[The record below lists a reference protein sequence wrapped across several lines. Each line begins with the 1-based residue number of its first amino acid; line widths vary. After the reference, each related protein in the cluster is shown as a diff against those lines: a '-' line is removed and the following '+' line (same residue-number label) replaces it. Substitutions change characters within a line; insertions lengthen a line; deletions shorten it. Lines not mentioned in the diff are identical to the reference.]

1 VAKRSTGAA
10 CAALGA
16 LQVLL
21 TVPWTGRFRC
31 VRRLEASMSNV
42 RLVAL
47 ATLVVAGCAKQTS
60 NSQADYERR
69 VTERELADEGLILQ
83 EVDLDGDG
91 AADVVNYLRPRSDA
105 PRLLIRKEM
114 DLNRDG
120 RIDVVS
126 FFSDVGVLEK
136 EEMDSDYDGKFDW
149 TDHYK
154 DGVRVMSEWDSD
166 FDGVP
171 NVYKYYTRVD
181 GKLVL
186 DRKERDTDG
195 DGRIDLWE
203 RFGADGQV
211 IRTGRDTDGDGKMD
225 VREE

>member
-1 VAKRSTGAA
+1 
-10 CAALGA
+10 
-16 LQVLL
+16 
-21 TVPWTGRFRC
+21 
-31 VRRLEASMSNV
+31 MSLV
-42 RLVAL
+42 RLSLL
-47 ATLVVAGCAKQTS
+47 AVLAVGCAKKPS
-60 NSQADYERR
+60 SSQAEFDRR
-69 VTERELADEGLILQ
+69 VTEKELSDEGLILQ

-91 AADVVNYLRPRSDA
+91 SADVINYLRPRADA

-126 FFSDVGVLEK
+126 FFDDSGTLEK
-136 EEMDSDYDGKFDW
+136 EEMDSDYDGLFDW

-154 DGVRVMSEWDSD
+154 EGLRVMSEWDSD
-166 FDGVP
+166 FDGKP

-181 GKLVL
+181 GKVYL

-195 DGRIDLWE
+195 DGQIDLWE
-203 RFGADGQV
+203 RFGRDGQV